1 MSSPLLKAKPV
12 SVRLGIS
19 EVMVYELARTGKL
32 ESVSFSAWTPKKPGV
47 KPRTTIRFTEEA
59 VAKFIEQHT
68 RRAAG

>member
-19 EVMVYELARTGKL
+19 EPMVYELARSGKL
-32 ESVSFSAWTPKKPGV
+32 ESVSFTAWAPKKPDA
-47 KPRTTIRFTEEA
+47 KPRATIRFTEEGIA
-59 VAKFIEQHT
+59 RFIEQHT